1 MIQQENRKCER
12 NNTRDSLRID
22 KLRVFAIC
30 STLCPTYNRK
40 IIFWARDVDRTA
52 RRLSRTCE
60 FYTSIYPRSREKQ
73 MCKVER
79 TRCDISFTAIAPSWT
94 SWISNFQYFLV
105 LRAFETLILS
115 SSHFLSLRYARR
127 ANTAA
132 KLWNNNFIICE

>member
-1 MIQQENRKCER
+1 MIQQENRKYER
-12 NNTRDSLRID
+12 NNTRDSWRID

-40 IIFWARDVDRTA
+40 IILRARHRTA
-52 RRLSRTCE
+52 RRLSRICK

-115 SSHFLSLRYARR
+115 PSLFLSLRFARR
-127 ANTAA
+127 ADTVA
-132 KLWNNNFIICE
+132 KLSMKQ